1 MEAVVQG
8 PRFSTRGNVFQK
20 AKNFFTNVFK
30 RRKTRSKISVDEK
43 VIEKTNARIISVDE
57 TINLLSEIFS
67 LESIVEIYEERVKN
81 TNANIEALKIKISN
95 SNANEKEELENKL
108 KTIMENL
115 EVDSYILKNKKEE
128 LTEKQN
134 KEREAEKEKQPSTP
148 TKEKNPTEG
157 TDPKPQKENNNEYT
171 RLYNRIRILF
181 EDKVK
186 LSNARVERLN
196 NLTNYIEKINSDTT
210 DFQGKLMYIIRFN
223 EAFRVNVNQ
232 ESSVDNELNE
242 NISNICTKNPNFN
255 INEEFGDITKKVST
269 PSEELIRKQV
279 VAILDK
285 QYLLEKTMNEVHPA
299 TQEVIKDILKELD
312 TSLINLNYN
321 VTTPNLVQNIVNEVN
336 KEIQAKYSVPETK
349 IQNEEPKEP
358 SKEEP
363 TTEQKTEKV
372 EEKKENPP
380 IEKVKPIKISE
391 KDNKKNE
398 RKDNLLKELKR
409 QYDKINSINDIVSNP
424 LNMTYDASI
433 YFEEIASKSHKKIKQ
448 IMNDLEGMDNVSKE
462 ELKSQEIFPGSIETF
477 IKLHKEKI
485 LRANHELISLQ
496 ALGEEDDK
504 TLKRIITIKKYLDAE
519 RELVERRL
527 VFEKKRDHNLN
538 ILGYL
543 SEINE
548 EIPTNVQKTN
558 TETTVVEHTP
568 KKEEPVP
575 TIETKEPEIE
585 TRKLNV
591 NEPQRI
597 KRIKALITT
606 WPVYEVYE
614 SKKAIKIKI
623 NHQARKE
630 LRKLLGEIKIIINNN
645 KGLNGVKV
653 TTTETKKGNEV
664 QEITN
669 LDKLKDLKI
678 VIATNGQEIESEE
691 VVKEGRSL

>member
-8 PRFSTRGNVFQK
+8 PRFSTRGNVFQR

-30 RRKTRSKISVDEK
+30 RRKTKSKVSVDEK
-43 VIEKTNARIISVDE
+43 VVEETNARIISVDE
-57 TINLLSEIFS
+57 TISLLSEIFS
-67 LESIVEIYEERVKN
+67 LESIVETYEERVKN
-81 TNANIEALKIKISN
+81 TSANIDAIKLKISN
-95 SNANEKEELENKL
+95 SDANEKEELEKKL
-108 KTIMENL
+108 QNLIENL
-115 EVDSYILKNKKEE
+115 EVDSYILKTKKEE

-134 KEREAEKEKQPSTP
+134 KEREVEKEKQPSTP
-148 TKEKNPTEG
+148 AKEKNPTEG
-157 TDPKPQKENNNEYT
+157 TNPKPQKENNNEYT
-171 RLYNRIRILF
+171 RLYNRIKILF

-186 LSNARVERLN
+186 LSTARVERLN
-196 NLTNYIEKINSDTT
+196 NLTNYIEKINSDTS

-223 EAFRVNVNQ
+223 EAFRVNVNE
-232 ESSVDNELNE
+232 ESSVDNELNA
-242 NISNICTKNPNFN
+242 NISNICAKNPNFN
-255 INEEFGDITKKVST
+255 INEEFGDITKKVSHV
-269 PSEELIRKQV
+269 SEELIRKQV

-285 QYLLEKTMNEVHPA
+285 QHLLEKTMNEVHPA

-321 VTTPNLVQNIVNEVN
+321 VTNPNLLQKIVNEVN
-336 KEIQAKYSVPETK
+336 KEIEAKYSVSETK
-349 IQNEEPKEP
+349 PQNEEPKEP
-358 SKEEP
+358 SKDTT
-363 TTEQKTEKV
+363 TTEPKTETV
-372 EEKKENPP
+372 EEKKENTPR
-380 IEKVKPIKISE
+380 EKVKPIKISE

-398 RKDNLLKELKR
+398 RKDNLLNELKR

-448 IMNDLEGMDNVSKE
+448 IMNDLEGMENVSKE
-462 ELKSQEIFPGSIETF
+462 ELKSQEIFPGSLETF

-496 ALGEEDDK
+496 ALGEEDEK

-527 VFEKKRDHNLN
+527 VFEKKKDHNLN

-548 EIPTNVQKTN
+548 EVPNNVQKPN
-558 TETTVVEHTP
+558 TEIKVVEPTP
-568 KKEEPVP
+568 KKEEPTTEP
-575 TIETKEPEIE
+575 SEPEIE

-623 NHQARKE
+623 NKQARKE